1 MTFGL
6 NIKAKRQN
14 NIQRAVYSY
23 KKADFKGLK
32 ETLQILNW
40 DLVLSDTCINTCLDR
55 FQDILSSAID
65 QHMPLITLKKR
76 SRSTA
81 MDR

>member
-14 NIQRAVYSY
+14 NIQRTVYSY

-65 QHMPLITLKKR
+65 QHMSLITLKKR